1 MINPPMMVEISLSK
15 VIVSK
20 SEDTDLYDE
29 HGDSVMG
36 WLLQESTCGVAL
48 ELLVDVA
55 ASDAV
60 IVTVLVTTEATD
72 EAMVVIDFR

>member
-1 MINPPMMVEISLSK
+1 MMVEISLSK

-36 WLLQESTCGVAL
+36 WLLQESHL
-48 ELLVDVA
+48 
-55 ASDAV
+55 AV
-60 IVTVLVTTEATD
+60 
-72 EAMVVIDFR
+72 

>member
-1 MINPPMMVEISLSK
+1 MAPSRVPP
-15 VIVSK
+15 
-20 SEDTDLYDE
+20 
-29 HGDSVMG
+29 
-36 WLLQESTCGVAL
+36 CGVAL